1 MHSLILLVLLLTKH
15 SLSAPQVKI
24 WEDRKA
30 VPLAVF
36 RPHDG
41 NPVNSVA
48 FLTAPDRPDHIVLI
62 TGVGSYYFCS
72 SQ

>member
-1 MHSLILLVLLLTKH
+1 MFFIPKH
-15 SLSAPQVKI
+15 LLSAAQVKI
-24 WEDRKA
+24 WEDCKA

-48 FLTAPDRPDHIVLI
+48 FLTAPDHPDHIVLI
-62 TGVGSYYFCS
+62 TGVGSYSFCS
-72 SQ
+72 TRW